1 MIHGHTAIRDAYR
14 SDETASRYV
23 RERFE
28 HPIGALLH
36 RRQASILKKVLSA
49 ARPRRVL
56 EIAPGPGRLSTE
68 VVSAVR
74 GTLVLADASRS
85 MLQNAKQVLAGRRQS
100 ARFVEADGFD
110 LPFANASF
118 DLVYT
123 FRFIRHFEFSSRLR
137 LYREMARVLVPG
149 GLVVFDGINE
159 LVSSRLRRQASR
171 GEYEH
176 YDALFTL
183 EGLKAEL
190 ADASFDVI
198 SHVGVQHRYAVLRQ
212 IQVLV
217 GPRSRRLADG
227 LMELVDRSGGEP
239 LEWIMTSQVRQQPAP
254 VPQL

>member
-14 SDETASRYV
+14 NDETASRYV

-36 RRQASILKKVLSA
+36 RRQASILKKLLSEV
-49 ARPRRVL
+49 RPRRVL
-56 EIAPGPGRLSTE
+56 EIAPGPGRLSAE
-68 VVSAVR
+68 AVSAVH

-110 LPFANASF
+110 LPFPNASF

-137 LYREMARVLVPG
+137 LYQEIARVLVPG
-149 GLVVFDGINE
+149 GFVVFDGVNE
-159 LVSSRLRRQASR
+159 VVSSRLRREASH

-183 EGLKAEL
+183 ENLKAEL
-190 ADASFDVI
+190 GDANFDVI
-198 SHVGVQHRYAVLRQ
+198 SHIGVQHRYPLLRQ
-212 IQVLV
+212 IQMLV
-217 GPRSRRLADG
+217 GPRSRRLAGG

-239 LEWIMTSQVRQQPAP
+239 LEWVMTSRVRPQAVPAAQP
-254 VPQL
+254 

>member
-28 HPIGALLH
+28 HSIGALLH
-36 RRQASILKKVLSA
+36 RRQASILKEVLSR

-74 GTLVLADASRS
+74 GTLVLADASHS
-85 MLQNAKQVLAGRRQS
+85 MLQNAKRVLTGRGQS

-110 LPFANASF
+110 LPFPDASF
-118 DLVYT
+118 DMVYT
-123 FRFIRHFEFSSRLR
+123 FRFIRHFELPNRVR
-137 LYREMARVLVPG
+137 LYREMARVLAPG

-159 LVSSRLRRQASR
+159 LVSSRLRRQASD

-183 EGLKAEL
+183 KGLTAEL
-190 ADASFDVI
+190 EDAGFDVL
-198 SHVGVQHRYAVLRQ
+198 SHVGVQHRYSLLRQ

-227 LMELVDRSGGEP
+227 LIELVDRSGGEP
-239 LEWIMTSQVRQQPAP
+239 LEWVMTTRLRPLEREA
-254 VPQL
+254 